1 MTAQFAPIS
10 YKITYKLAGG
20 KVSGNPTS
28 YTIESDAFTLK
39 NPTMTGYAFA
49 GWTGSNGTKAQ
60 TSVKITKGSTGDK
73 TYTATWK
80 ANTYTVTFNGN
91 GATSGSTAK
100 QTVTYGAKPKLT
112 ANGFKR
118 TGYTFNGW
126 NTKKDGSGTKYADKA
141 AYTVPTANA
150 TLYAQWTANK
160 YTVTFN
166 GNGATGGSTAK
177 QTVTYGAKPK
187 LTANGFKRT
196 GYTFAGWNTKKD
208 GTGTKYADKVAYT
221 VPAANS
227 TLYAQWAANKYKVTW
242 KDGDGKV
249 LKTDTLAYGATP
261 KYTGATPTKKATAQY
276 TYKFKGWPAVAKVT
290 KAATYTAQFTSTV
303 NSYTVTFKDG
313 YSNKVL
319 KTQKVAY
326 GKGATAPAAPKR
338 ADYAFAKWD
347 KAFTRVTG
355 NLTVSAVWKADR
367 IWERLAGAGVYDTMA
382 AISGKLGA
390 STTAVVAS
398 TASEFRDML
407 AATGLAGSLGAPML
421 LTRKAEL
428 MPQTASELRRM
439 GAKTVYVMGGA
450 ADVTDAVVAQIKALP
465 SRPSVVRVGA
475 STASASSKAVA
486 AAKAQKSRSDT
497 VIVATQASFADALSI
512 SPYAYATKSP
522 VLYAEANRALSAET
536 LEYIR
541 SAGYKRAIVVG
552 GPVALPAKVEEQLAS
567 AGVPRGSVTR
577 LAGAHQYATSRVI
590 AEWAMGRLANGTGG
604 TGLYQYASIRFQP
617 TVKLG
622 INNAGVSRGDAW
634 YDALAGAALCGQKRS
649 VLLLADGTNSANA
662 TAVVSANKA
671 ALKHGYVFGGPVA
684 VPQATYDAL
693 DAAVR

>member
-1 MTAQFAPIS
+1 GWSPAVADVNADA
-10 YKITYKLAGG
+10 TYKA
-20 KVSGNPTS
+20 
-28 YTIESDAFTLK
+28 
-39 NPTMTGYAFA
+39 
-49 GWTGSNGTKAQ
+49 
-60 TSVKITKGSTGDK
+60 
-73 TYTATWK
+73 TYTAT
-80 ANTYTVTFNGN
+80 ARTYTVTF
-91 GATSGSTAK
+91 
-100 QTVTYGAKPKLT
+100 
-112 ANGFKR
+112 
-118 TGYTFNGW
+118 
-126 NTKKDGSGTKYADKA
+126 KDGYSGKVLKTQKVAYGKA
-141 AYTVPTANA
+141 ATAPASPT
-150 TLYAQWTANK
+150 
-160 YTVTFN
+160 
-166 GNGATGGSTAK
+166 
-177 QTVTYGAKPK
+177 
-187 LTANGFKRT
+187 RT
-196 GYTFAGWNTKKD
+196 GYTFAKWDKAFNKVTSNLTVTATWKINTYKITWKDGDGKVLKTDTLAYGATPKYTGKTPTKKATAQYTYTFK
-208 GTGTKYADKVAYT
+208 GWPTVAKVTKAATYT
-221 VPAANS
+221 AQFTS
-227 TLYAQWAANKYKVTW
+227 TANKYKVTW

-407 AATGLAGSLGAPML
+407 AATALAGSHGAPML